1 MFILL
6 GYLFPEDQ
14 RQPTSP
20 RVKDCQIFKVYLYFI
35 KRRKDTFSTIP
46 KGHFLKRLTLN
57 KYDKVILPA
66 KLLSI
71 KGDEVYCLLYLHKTL
86 PVCYS

>member
-1 MFILL
+1 MFVFLD
-6 GYLFPEDQ
+6 YLFPEDQ

-46 KGHFLKRLTLN
+46 KGHFLKCLTL
-57 KYDKVILPA
+57 KDDKVILPA

-71 KGDEVYCLLYLHKTL
+71 KGDEVYCLLYL